1 MPLDSSELAGVRLPK
16 GGVLSHDTA
25 AAVWGLP
32 TPHNHQPS
40 VHVTVPLTR
49 SRWLDTTATV
59 HRRDLRGDEQI
70 LVGEQCVTS
79 VLRTV
84 CDLAQTWPLA
94 AAVAAADAALHD
106 GLLTADELAAATLL
120 ARGRGARRLRQVGSL
135 VDGRAE
141 SSLESHLRVL
151 IVLAGFLRPTS
162 QLVICD
168 KDGVFIAR
176 VDLAWAQLRLVAE
189 ADGFD
194 YHSDRASFRRD
205 RERDSALQRNGWL
218 VLHFSYERIHGDP
231 DGVIAEILDAMHC
244 RVTAGTG
251 MAAADAPR
259 TRTRRGRG

>member
-1 MPLDSSELAGVRLPK
+1 M
-16 GGVLSHDTA
+16 LSHDTA

-40 VHVTVPLTR
+40 VQVTVPMSR

-59 HRRDLRGDEQI
+59 HRRDLRGDEQ
-70 LVGEQCVTS
+70 VVVDERCVTS
-79 VLRTV
+79 ALRTV
-84 CDLAQTWPLA
+84 CDLAQTWSLA
-94 AAVAAADAALHD
+94 DAVAAADAALHE
-106 GLLTADELAAATLL
+106 GLITSDELAAATLL

-135 VDGRAE
+135 ADGKAE

-151 IVLAGFLRPTS
+151 IVLAGLLRPTS

-176 VDLAWAQLRLVAE
+176 VDLAWAHLRLVAE

-194 YHSDRASFRRD
+194 HHSDREAFRRD

-231 DGVIAEILDAMHC
+231 DGVIAEILDAM
-244 RVTAGTG
+244 
-251 MAAADAPR
+251 
-259 TRTRRGRG
+259 RGRGLAVV